1 MALGQ
6 LYEYLVR
13 RDSVSI
19 FEYMPEELLGTVE
32 SVDTSTVIVKVE
44 NDDKLRGLQVNH
56 LISIQSSKVGQHL
69 IGLVSK
75 IIRKSAYS
83 DPVADVSPEFG
94 FNIIKV
100 ILIGTHFD
108 RDAGK
113 DNVFRRS
120 LATIPTIN
128 AECHLIHGDRL
139 KRFMQAISSIP
150 EGEDAVSLQIGNYSI
165 DEDATAWLNG
175 NKLFQRHAVIV
186 GSTGSGKSWCVAK
199 ILEQVASLKS
209 ADAILFDIHGEYSTL
224 QGDSFSHL
232 KVAGPN
238 ETIGEGTLFLPYWLL
253 TYEEMLSLMLDRSD
267 NNAPNQAMM
276 FNSAVI
282 EGKKQFLID
291 ADKAEM
297 EANITL
303 DSPIP
308 YNLDALLFSLKSK
321 DEEMVPGA
329 KANTEKQG
337 PYFGKLTR
345 FIQRLE
351 TKQKDKRLNFMF
363 ASEDDLLSYDYMSVL
378 CSKLMLPSVAG
389 KKGVKIIDFSEVPSD
404 ILPLIVSL
412 IARIIFSVQQWTTVE
427 HRHPIA
433 IFCDEAH
440 LYIPANT
447 EKSIDDAS
455 LVTFERISKEGRKY
469 GIGLVVISQR
479 PSEVNRTVLSQS
491 NNFIAMRLTNV
502 DDQSVVKRLLPDSL
516 GDYAEMLPI
525 LDIGEALVVGDAS
538 LLPSRI
544 RITPPT
550 LKPRSATIDFWDE
563 WSKDTTSVDISG
575 AIEALRKQAK

>member
-1 MALGQ
+1 MG
-6 LYEYLVR
+6 
-13 RDSVSI
+13 I
-19 FEYMPEELLGTVE
+19 FTYSPDELLGTVE
-32 SVDTSTVIVKVE
+32 SVDTSTVIIRVE

-83 DPVADVSPEFG
+83 DPAADITPELG

-108 RDAGK
+108 RDGDK
-113 DNVFRRS
+113 ENVFRRS

-139 KRFMQAISSIP
+139 KQFMQAISSIP
-150 EGEDAVSLQIGNYSI
+150 EGEDTVSLQIGHYSI

-209 ADAILFDIHGEYSTL
+209 ADAILFDIHGEYSPL
-224 QGDSFSHL
+224 QGESFSHL

-238 ETIGEGTLFLPYWLL
+238 DNIGNGILFLPYWLL

-267 NNAPNQAMM
+267 SNAPNQAMM
-276 FNSAVI
+276 FSNAVI
-282 EGKKQFLID
+282 DGKKAFLHSID
-291 ADKAEM
+291 NLEM

-303 DSPIP
+303 DSPVP
-308 YNLDALLFSLKSK
+308 YRLDALLESLKEK
-321 DEEMVPGA
+321 DTEMVPGA

-363 ASEDDLLSYDYMSVL
+363 STEESLLSYTYMGEL
-378 CSKLMLPSVAG
+378 CEKLMAPSVNG
-389 KKGVKIIDFSEVPSD
+389 EKGVKIIDFSEVPSD

-412 IARIIFSVQQWTTVE
+412 IARVIFSVQQWTPVNT
-427 HRHPIA
+427 RHPIA

-469 GIGLVVISQR
+469 GVGLVVISQR

-525 LDIGEALVVGDAS
+525 LDVGEALVVGDAS

-544 RITPPT
+544 RVSAPV

-563 WSKDTTSVDISG
+563 WSKETTAVDLSG
-575 AIEALRKQAK
+575 AIEALRKQSK

>member
-253 TYEEMLSLMLDRSD
+253 AYEEMLSLMLDRSD

-276 FNSAVI
+276 FSSAVI

-308 YNLDALLFSLKSK
+308 YNLDALLFFLKSK

-447 EKSIDDAS
+447 EKSIAPSVSKPEPRPTITIETRS
-455 LVTFERISKEGRKY
+455 LNGFLVPKTICNGHLYLCAKTGAAPIDISDLVDVRLNHLLRLGSEFAKTYRPQFRIIHSSSGGWSIGEQQNVT
-469 GIGLVVISQR
+469 
-479 PSEVNRTVLSQS
+479 N
-491 NNFIAMRLTNV
+491 
-502 DDQSVVKRLLPDSL
+502 LLNGKKL
-516 GDYAEMLPI
+516 QAEMI
-525 LDIGEALVVGDAS
+525 LHNEDVLTV
-538 LLPSRI
+538 
-544 RITPPT
+544 
-550 LKPRSATIDFWDE
+550 ID
-563 WSKDTTSVDISG
+563 KDGKEHNLMFVF
-575 AIEALRKQAK
+575 K

>member
-1 MALGQ
+1 MG
-6 LYEYLVR
+6 
-13 RDSVSI
+13 I
-19 FEYMPEELLGTVE
+19 FTYSPEELLGTVE
-32 SVDTSTVIVKVE
+32 SVDTSTAIVRVE
-44 NDDKLRGLQVNH
+44 NDDRLRGLQVNH
-56 LISIQSSKVGQHL
+56 LVAIQSSRVGQHL

-75 IIRKSAYS
+75 IIQKSAYS
-83 DPVADVSPEFG
+83 DTDTELVPELG

-100 ILIGTHFD
+100 ILIGTHYD
-108 RDAGK
+108 RSGDR

-120 LATIPTIN
+120 LATVPTIN
-128 AECHLIHGDRL
+128 AECHLVQGDRL
-139 KRFMQAISSIP
+139 KKFMQTISSIP
-150 EGEDAVSLQIGNYSI
+150 EGEDTVSLQIGNYSI

-199 ILEQVASLKS
+199 ILEQVAELKS
-209 ADAILFDIHGEYSTL
+209 ADAILFDIHGEYTTL
-224 QGDSFSHL
+224 QGDSFLHL

-238 ETIGEGTLFLPYWLL
+238 DAIGEGILFLPYWLL

-267 NNAPNQAMM
+267 SNAPNQAMM
-276 FNSAVI
+276 FSNEVI
-282 EGKKQFLID
+282 SGKKQFLRD
-291 ADKAEM
+291 DEKTEM

-308 YNLDALLFSLKSK
+308 YNLDKLLEALRNK
-321 DEEMVPGA
+321 DTEMVSGSRG
-329 KANTEKQG
+329 EKQG

-351 TKQKDKRLNFMF
+351 TKQQDKRLNFMF
-363 ASEDDLLSYDYMSVL
+363 SGDESLLSYDYMAEL
-378 CSKLMLPSVAG
+378 CSNLMAPSNG
-389 KKGVKIIDFSEVPSD
+389 GSKGVKIIDFSEVPSD

-412 IARIIFSVQQWTTVE
+412 IARIIFSVQQWTDIG

-502 DDQSVVKRLLPDSL
+502 DDQAVVKRLLPDSL

-544 RITPPT
+544 RVSPPN

-563 WSKDTTSVDISG
+563 WSKDTTDVDISG
-575 AIEALRKQAK
+575 AIEALRKQSR

>member
-1 MALGQ
+1 M
-6 LYEYLVR
+6 
-13 RDSVSI
+13 SI
-19 FEYMPEELLGTVE
+19 FEYTPEELLGTVE
-32 SVDTSTVIVKVE
+32 SVDTSTVIVRVE
-44 NDDKLRGLQVNH
+44 DDDKLRGLQVNH
-56 LISIQSSKVGQHL
+56 LISIQSSKIGQHL

-83 DPVADVSPEFG
+83 NSIADFSPELE

-108 RDAGK
+108 RDVGK
-113 DNVFRRS
+113 NNVFRRS

-139 KRFMQAISSIP
+139 KQFMQAISSIP

-165 DEDATAWLNG
+165 DENATAWLNG

-224 QGDSFSHL
+224 QGDSFAHL

-238 ETIGEGTLFLPYWLL
+238 DEMSDRMLFLPYWLL

-276 FNSAVI
+276 FSSAVI
-282 EGKKQFLID
+282 EGKKEFLRNVN
-291 ADKAEM
+291 KAEM

-303 DSPIP
+303 DSPVP
-308 YNLDALLFSLKSK
+308 YKLDMLIGTLKTK
-321 DEEMVPGA
+321 DTEMVPG
-329 KANTEKQG
+329 TRCEKQG
-337 PYFGKLTR
+337 PYNGKLTR

-363 ASEDDLLSYDYMSVL
+363 ASEDKLLSYDYMGEL
-378 CSKLMLPSVAG
+378 CRKLMLPSSSG
-389 KKGVKIIDFSEVPSD
+389 EKGVKIIDFSEVPSD

-412 IARIIFSVQQWTTVE
+412 IARVIFSVQQWTTAE

-502 DDQSVVKRLLPDSL
+502 DDQFVVKRLLPDSL

-544 RITPPT
+544 RITPPDM
-550 LKPRSATIDFWDE
+550 KPRSATIDFWDE
-563 WSKDTTSVDISG
+563 WSKETTAMDISS
-575 AIEALRKQAK
+575 AIEALRIQSK

>member
-1 MALGQ
+1 MGIFT
-6 LYEYLVR
+6 YLP
-13 RDSVSI
+13 D
-19 FEYMPEELLGTVE
+19 ELLGTVE
-32 SVDTSTVIVKVE
+32 SVDTSTVIIRVE

-83 DPVADVSPEFG
+83 DSAADITPELG

-108 RDAGK
+108 RDGDK
-113 DNVFRRS
+113 ENVFRRS

-128 AECHLIHGDRL
+128 AECHLIHGERL
-139 KRFMQAISSIP
+139 KQFMQAISSIP
-150 EGEDAVSLQIGNYSI
+150 EGEDAVSLQIGHYSI

-209 ADAILFDIHGEYSTL
+209 ADAILFDIHGEYSPL
-224 QGDSFSHL
+224 QGESFSHL

-238 ETIGEGTLFLPYWLL
+238 DNIGNGILFLPYWLL

-267 NNAPNQAMM
+267 SNAPNQAMM
-276 FNSAVI
+276 FSNAVI
-282 EGKKQFLID
+282 DGKKAFLREVGNQ
-291 ADKAEM
+291 EM

-308 YNLDALLFSLKSK
+308 YSLNNLLNSLKEK
-321 DEEMVPGA
+321 DTEMVQGA
-329 KANTEKQG
+329 NNREKQG
-337 PYFGKLTR
+337 AYYGKLTR

-351 TKQKDKRLNFMF
+351 TKQRDKRLNFMF
-363 ASEDDLLSYDYMSVL
+363 SSDESLLSYDYMGEL
-378 CSKLMLPSVAG
+378 CTKLMAPSVDG

-412 IARIIFSVQQWTTVE
+412 IARVIFSVQQWTPVDA
-427 HRHPIA
+427 RHPIA

-469 GIGLVVISQR
+469 GVGLVVISQR

-544 RITPPT
+544 RVTAPN

-563 WSKDTTSVDISG
+563 WSKEKTAVDLHN
-575 AIEALRKQAK
+575 AIEALRKQSR

>member
-1 MALGQ
+1 M
-6 LYEYLVR
+6 
-13 RDSVSI
+13 SI
-19 FEYMPEELLGTVE
+19 FEYAPGELLGTVE

-56 LISIQSSKVGQHL
+56 LISIQSSKIGQHL

-83 DPVADVSPEFG
+83 DPAADISPEFG

-120 LATIPTIN
+120 LATVPTIN

-175 NKLFQRHAVIV
+175 NKLSQRHAVIV

-199 ILEQVASLKS
+199 ILEQVAALKS
-209 ADAILFDIHGEYSTL
+209 ADAILFDIHGEYSPL
-224 QGDSFSHL
+224 QGESFTHL

-238 ETIGEGTLFLPYWLL
+238 DEMGEGMLFLPYWLL

-276 FNSAVI
+276 FSNAVI
-282 EGKKQFLID
+282 EGKKDFLRK

-303 DSPIP
+303 DSPVP
-308 YNLDALLFSLKSK
+308 YSLDRLLETLKTK
-321 DEEMVPGA
+321 DTEMVPGA
-329 KANTEKQG
+329 RSEKQG
-337 PYFGKLTR
+337 PYNGKLTR

-363 ASEDDLLSYDYMSVL
+363 ASEEDLLNYDYMSTL
-378 CSKLMLPSVAG
+378 CSKLMLPSVNG

-412 IARIIFSVQQWTTVE
+412 IARVIFSVQQWTTVE

-455 LVTFERISKEGRKY
+455 LVTFERISK
-469 GIGLVVISQR
+469 
-479 PSEVNRTVLSQS
+479 
-491 NNFIAMRLTNV
+491 
-502 DDQSVVKRLLPDSL
+502 
-516 GDYAEMLPI
+516 
-525 LDIGEALVVGDAS
+525 
-538 LLPSRI
+538 
-544 RITPPT
+544 
-550 LKPRSATIDFWDE
+550 
-563 WSKDTTSVDISG
+563 
-575 AIEALRKQAK
+575 

>member
-1 MALGQ
+1 M
-6 LYEYLVR
+6 
-13 RDSVSI
+13 SI
-19 FEYMPEELLGTVE
+19 FEYTPEELLGTVE

-56 LISIQSSKVGQHL
+56 LISIQSSKIGQRL

-83 DPVADVSPEFG
+83 DPVADLSPEFG

-128 AECHLIHGDRL
+128 AECHLIHGERL

-165 DEDATAWLNG
+165 DENATAWLNG

-199 ILEQVASLKS
+199 ILEQVAVLKS

-224 QGDSFSHL
+224 QSDRFTHL

-238 ETIGEGTLFLPYWLL
+238 DAMGEGMLFLPYWLL

-276 FNSAVI
+276 FSSAVI
-282 EGKKQFLID
+282 EGKKQFLTD

-308 YNLDALLFSLKSK
+308 YNLNALLSFLKSK

-329 KANTEKQG
+329 KAGTEKQG

-351 TKQKDKRLNFMF
+351 TKQKDKRMNFMF
-363 ASEDDLLSYDYMSVL
+363 ASEDNLLSYDYMSVL
-378 CSKLMLPSVAG
+378 CSKLMLPAEEG

-412 IARIIFSVQQWTTVE
+412 IARVIFSVQQWTTVE

-544 RITPPT
+544 KISPPI

-563 WSKDTTSVDISG
+563 WSKPTPSVDISG
-575 AIEALRKQAK
+575 AIEALRKQSK

>member
-1 MALGQ
+1 M
-6 LYEYLVR
+6 
-13 RDSVSI
+13 SI
-19 FEYMPEELLGTVE
+19 FTYSPDELLGTVE
-32 SVDTSTVIVKVE
+32 SVDTSTVIVKVD
-44 NDDKLRGLQVNH
+44 NDNKLRGLQVNH

-83 DPVADVSPEFG
+83 DTDVDMSPEFG

-108 RDAGK
+108 K
-113 DNVFRRS
+113 DGSRENVFRRS

-128 AECHLIHGDRL
+128 AECHLISGDRL

-150 EGEDAVSLQIGNYSI
+150 EGEDTVSLQIGNYSI

-199 ILEQVASLKS
+199 ILEQVAALKS

-224 QGDSFSHL
+224 QGDNFTHL

-238 ETIGEGTLFLPYWLL
+238 DGMEEGMLFLPYWLL

-267 NNAPNQAMM
+267 SNAPNQAMM
-276 FNSAVI
+276 FSSTVI
-282 EGKKQFLID
+282 DGKKEFLKND
-291 ADKAEM
+291 GKDEM

-308 YNLDALLFSLKSK
+308 YNLDNLLNSLKTK
-321 DEEMVPGA
+321 DTEMVSG
-329 KANTEKQG
+329 TRGDKQG

-363 ASEDDLLSYDYMSVL
+363 SSEDHLLSYDYMSEL
-378 CSKLMLPSVAG
+378 CNKLMLPSIAG

-412 IARIIFSVQQWTTVE
+412 IARVIFSVQQWTTAE

-544 RITPPT
+544 RIAPPN

-563 WSKDTTSVDISG
+563 WSKDSTEVDIAS
-575 AIEALRKQAK
+575 AIEALRKQSK

>member
-1 MALGQ
+1 M
-6 LYEYLVR
+6 
-13 RDSVSI
+13 SI
-19 FEYMPEELLGTVE
+19 FTYTPDELLGTVE
-32 SVDTSTVIVKVE
+32 SVDTSTVIVKIE

-56 LISIQSSKVGQHL
+56 LISIQSSRVGQHL

-83 DPVADVSPEFG
+83 DPSADIIPEVG

-108 RDAGK
+108 RDGDK
-113 DNVFRRS
+113 ENVFRRS
-120 LATIPTIN
+120 LSTVPTIN

-199 ILEQVASLKS
+199 ILEQVAVLKS
-209 ADAILFDIHGEYSTL
+209 ADALLFDIHGEYSTL
-224 QGDSFSHL
+224 QGDNFQHL

-238 ETIGEGTLFLPYWLL
+238 DTIQEGLLFLPSWLL

-267 NNAPNQAMM
+267 SNAPNQAMM
-276 FNSAVI
+276 FSSAVI
-282 EGKKQFLID
+282 DGKKEFLSD
-291 ADKAEM
+291 AGKTEM

-308 YNLDALLFSLKSK
+308 YSLDKLLVNLKAK
-321 DEEMVPGA
+321 DSEMVPGA
-329 KANTEKQG
+329 NNKDKQG

-363 ASEDDLLSYDYMSVL
+363 CGDESLLTYNYMAEL
-378 CSKLMLPSVAG
+378 CSKLMLPSDNG
-389 KKGVKIIDFSEVPSD
+389 SNGVKIIDFSEVPSD

-412 IARIIFSVQQWTTVE
+412 IARVIFSVQQWASGKN
-427 HRHPIA
+427 RHPIA

-479 PSEVNRTVLSQS
+479 PSEVNRTVLSQG

-544 RITPPT
+544 RVSPPN

-563 WSKDTTSVDISG
+563 WSKTTSEVDIVS
-575 AIEALRKQAK
+575 AIESLRKQAK

>member
-1 MALGQ
+1 M
-6 LYEYLVR
+6 
-13 RDSVSI
+13 SI
-19 FEYMPEELLGTVE
+19 FEYAPDELLGTVE
-32 SVDTSTVIVKVE
+32 SVDTSNVIVKVE

-56 LISIQSSKVGQHL
+56 LISIQSSKIGQHL

-83 DPVADVSPEFG
+83 DPVADISPEFG

-128 AECHLIHGDRL
+128 AECHRIHGERL

-150 EGEDAVSLQIGNYSI
+150 EGEDSISLQIGNYSI

-199 ILEQVASLKS
+199 ILEQVAALKS

-224 QGDSFSHL
+224 QGDSFTHL

-238 ETIGEGTLFLPYWLL
+238 DAMGAGMLFLPYWLL

-276 FNSAVI
+276 FSSAVI
-282 EGKKQFLID
+282 EGKKQFLRN
-291 ADKAEM
+291 ADKTEM

-303 DSPIP
+303 DSPVP
-308 YNLDALLFSLKSK
+308 YSLDSLLGTLKQK
-321 DEEMVPGA
+321 DTEMVPGA
-329 KANTEKQG
+329 RGEKQG
-337 PYFGKLTR
+337 TYNGKLTR

-363 ASEDDLLSYDYMSVL
+363 ASEESLLSYDYMSVL
-378 CSKLMLPSVAG
+378 CSELMLPSVHG

-412 IARIIFSVQQWTTVE
+412 IARVIFSVQQWTTVE

-447 EKSIDDAS
+447 EKSIDNAS

-544 RITPPT
+544 RITPPSM
-550 LKPRSATIDFWDE
+550 KPRSATIDFWDE
-563 WSKDTTSVDISG
+563 WSKETTNVDISG
-575 AIEALRKQAK
+575 AIEALRKQSK

>member
-1 MALGQ
+1 M
-6 LYEYLVR
+6 
-13 RDSVSI
+13 SI
-19 FEYMPEELLGTVE
+19 FEYTPEELLGTVE

-56 LISIQSSKVGQHL
+56 LISIQSSKIGQHL

-83 DPVADVSPEFG
+83 YPVADLSPELG

-150 EGEDAVSLQIGNYSI
+150 EGEDTVSLQIGNYSI

-224 QGDSFSHL
+224 QGDSFTHL

-238 ETIGEGTLFLPYWLL
+238 DKMCEGMLFLPYWLL

-276 FNSAVI
+276 FSSAVI
-282 EGKKQFLID
+282 EGKKGFLRN

-303 DSPIP
+303 DSPVP
-308 YNLDALLFSLKSK
+308 YNLDILLEALKAK
-321 DEEMVPGA
+321 DTEMVPGA
-329 KANTEKQG
+329 RGEKQG
-337 PYFGKLTR
+337 TYNGKLTR

-363 ASEDDLLSYDYMSVL
+363 ASEDDLLSYDYMSIL
-378 CSKLMLPSVAG
+378 CSKLMLPSANG

-412 IARIIFSVQQWTTVE
+412 IARVIFSVQQWTTVE

-544 RITPPT
+544 RIAPPEM
-550 LKPRSATIDFWDE
+550 KPRSATIDFWDE
-563 WSKDTTSVDISG
+563 WSKESTSVDIGS
-575 AIEALRKQAK
+575 AIEALRKQSK

>member
-1 MALGQ
+1 M
-6 LYEYLVR
+6 
-13 RDSVSI
+13 SI
-19 FEYMPEELLGTVE
+19 FEYTPEELLGTVE

-56 LISIQSSKVGQHL
+56 LISIQSSKIGQHL

-83 DPVADVSPEFG
+83 DPTADITPELG

-100 ILIGTHFD
+100 ILIGTHYD
-108 RDAGK
+108 KSGEK
-113 DNVFRRS
+113 ENVFRRS
-120 LATIPTIN
+120 LSTIPTIN
-128 AECHLIHGDRL
+128 AECHLIHGERL
-139 KRFMQAISSIP
+139 KQFMQAISSIP
-150 EGEDAVSLQIGNYSI
+150 ASEDAVNLQIGNYSI

-199 ILEQVASLKS
+199 ILEQVATLKS
-209 ADAILFDIHGEYSTL
+209 ADAILFDIHGEYSPL
-224 QGDSFSHL
+224 QGDSFIHL

-238 ETIGEGTLFLPYWLL
+238 DDIHEGMLFLPYWLL

-276 FNSAVI
+276 FSSAVI
-282 EGKKQFLID
+282 DGKKKFLRN
-291 ADKAEM
+291 ADKTEM

-308 YNLDALLFSLKSK
+308 YSLDNLLDFLKSK
-321 DEEMVPGA
+321 DTEMVAGSRS
-329 KANTEKQG
+329 EKQG

-363 ASEDDLLSYDYMSVL
+363 SSDPHLLSYDYMGEL
-378 CSKLMLPSVAG
+378 CSKLMLPAEFG

-412 IARIIFSVQQWTTVE
+412 IARVIFSVQQWTTADQ
-427 HRHPIA
+427 RYPIA

-544 RITPPT
+544 RIAPPDM
-550 LKPRSATIDFWDE
+550 KPRSATIDFWDE
-563 WSKDTTSVDISG
+563 WSKETADVDISS
-575 AIEALRKQAK
+575 AIEALRKQSK

>member
-1 MALGQ
+1 M
-6 LYEYLVR
+6 E
-13 RDSVSI
+13 I
-19 FEYMPEELLGTVE
+19 FTYSPDELLGTVE
-32 SVDTSTVIVKVE
+32 SVDTSTVIIRVE

-56 LISIQSSKVGQHL
+56 LISVQSSKVGQHL

-83 DPVADVSPEFG
+83 DSATDIIPELG

-108 RDAGK
+108 RDGDK
-113 DNVFRRS
+113 ENVFRRS

-128 AECHLIHGDRL
+128 AECHLIHGERL
-139 KRFMQAISSIP
+139 KQFMQAISSIP
-150 EGEDAVSLQIGNYSI
+150 EGEDTVSLQIGHYSI

-209 ADAILFDIHGEYSTL
+209 ADAILFDIHGEYSPL
-224 QGDSFSHL
+224 QGESFSHL

-238 ETIGEGTLFLPYWLL
+238 DNIGDGILFLPYWLL

-267 NNAPNQAMM
+267 SNAPNQAMM
-276 FNSAVI
+276 FSNAVI
-282 EGKKQFLID
+282 DGKKAFLHSID
-291 ADKAEM
+291 NLEM

-303 DSPIP
+303 DSPVP
-308 YNLDALLFSLKSK
+308 YRLDALLEGLKEK
-321 DEEMVPGA
+321 DTEMVPGA
-329 KANTEKQG
+329 RGEKQG
-337 PYFGKLTR
+337 PYNGKLTR

-351 TKQKDKRLNFMF
+351 AKQKDKRLNFMF
-363 ASEDDLLSYDYMSVL
+363 STEESLLSYTYMGEL
-378 CSKLMLPSVAG
+378 CEKLMAPSVNG
-389 KKGVKIIDFSEVPSD
+389 EKGVKIIDFSEVPSD

-412 IARIIFSVQQWTTVE
+412 IARVIFSVQQWTPVNT
-427 HRHPIA
+427 RHPIA

-469 GIGLVVISQR
+469 GVGLVVISQR

-525 LDIGEALVVGDAS
+525 LDVGEALVVGDAS

-544 RITPPT
+544 RVSAPG
-550 LKPRSATIDFWDE
+550 LKPRSATF
-563 WSKDTTSVDISG
+563 G
-575 AIEALRKQAK
+575 MNGQRK

>member
-1 MALGQ
+1 M
-6 LYEYLVR
+6 
-13 RDSVSI
+13 SI
-19 FEYMPEELLGTVE
+19 FTYTPDELLGTVE
-32 SVDTSTVIVKVE
+32 SVDTSMVIVKVE

-56 LISIQSSKVGQHL
+56 LISIQSSRVGQHL

-83 DPVADVSPEFG
+83 DPSADIIPELG

-108 RDAGK
+108 RDGAK
-113 DNVFRRS
+113 ENVFRRS
-120 LATIPTIN
+120 LSTVPTIN

-175 NKLFQRHAVIV
+175 NKLFQRQAVIV

-199 ILEQVASLKS
+199 ILEQVAALKS
-209 ADAILFDIHGEYSTL
+209 ADALLFDIHGEYSTL
-224 QGDSFSHL
+224 QGENFQHL

-238 ETIGEGTLFLPYWLL
+238 DTIQEGMLFLPYWLL

-267 NNAPNQAMM
+267 SNAPNQAMM
-276 FNSAVI
+276 FSSAVI
-282 EGKKQFLID
+282 DGKKEFLRD
-291 ADKAEM
+291 ADKTEM

-308 YNLDALLFSLKSK
+308 YRLNKLLESLKAK
-321 DEEMVPGA
+321 DSEMVTGSRG
-329 KANTEKQG
+329 EKQG

-363 ASEDDLLSYDYMSVL
+363 CGDDSLLTYDYMAEL
-378 CSKLMLPSVAG
+378 CSKLMLPSNDG
-389 KKGVKIIDFSEVPSD
+389 SNGVKIIDFSEVPSD

-412 IARIIFSVQQWTTVE
+412 IARVIFSVQQWASTE
-427 HRHPIA
+427 NRHPIA

-502 DDQSVVKRLLPDSL
+502 DDQSVVKKLLPDSL

-544 RITPPT
+544 RVSPPN

-563 WSKDTTSVDISG
+563 WSKTSNEIDIVA
-575 AIEALRKQAK
+575 AIESLRKQSK

>member
-1 MALGQ
+1 M
-6 LYEYLVR
+6 
-13 RDSVSI
+13 SI
-19 FEYMPEELLGTVE
+19 FEYTPEELLGTVE
-32 SVDTSTVIVKVE
+32 SVDTSTVIVKVV

-56 LISIQSSKVGQHL
+56 LISIQSSKIGQHL
-69 IGLVSK
+69 IGLISK

-83 DPVADVSPEFG
+83 DPVAELSPELG

-150 EGEDAVSLQIGNYSI
+150 ESEDAVSLQIGNYSI

-224 QGDSFSHL
+224 QGDSFTHL

-238 ETIGEGTLFLPYWLL
+238 DEMGDGMLFLPYWLL

-276 FNSAVI
+276 FSSAVI
-282 EGKKQFLID
+282 EGKKEFLRN

-308 YNLDALLFSLKSK
+308 YSLDTLLEALKAK
-321 DEEMVPGA
+321 DTEMVPGA
-329 KANTEKQG
+329 RGEKQG
-337 PYFGKLTR
+337 AYNGKLTR

-363 ASEDDLLSYDYMSVL
+363 ALENDLLSYDYMSTL
-378 CSKLMLPSVAG
+378 CSKLMLPSVSG

-412 IARIIFSVQQWTTVE
+412 IARVIFSVQQWTTVE

-544 RITPPT
+544 RITPPN

-563 WSKDTTSVDISG
+563 WSKETTSVDISS
-575 AIEALRKQAK
+575 AIEALRKQSK

>member
-1 MALGQ
+1 M
-6 LYEYLVR
+6 R
-13 RDSVSI
+13 RGIMSI
-19 FEYMPEELLGTVE
+19 FEYTPEELLGTVE

-56 LISIQSSKVGQHL
+56 LISIQSSKIGQHL

-83 DPVADVSPEFG
+83 DPVADLSPEFG

-150 EGEDAVSLQIGNYSI
+150 EGEDTVSLQIGNYSI

-199 ILEQVASLKS
+199 ILEQVAVLKS

-224 QGDSFSHL
+224 QSDSFTHL

-238 ETIGEGTLFLPYWLL
+238 DAMGEGMLFLPYWLL

-276 FNSAVI
+276 FSGAVI

-291 ADKAEM
+291 AGKAEM

-308 YNLDALLFSLKSK
+308 YNLSALLSFLKSK
-321 DEEMVPGA
+321 DEEMVRGA
-329 KANTEKQG
+329 KAGTEKQG

-378 CSKLMLPSVAG
+378 CSKLMLPAEEG

-412 IARIIFSVQQWTTVE
+412 IARVIFSVQQWTTVE

-544 RITPPT
+544 RISPPA

-563 WSKDTTSVDISG
+563 WSKSTPSVDISG
-575 AIEALRKQAK
+575 AIEALRKQSK